1 MKRMLIWTSVV
12 LAAALAVMLG
22 GLLLIDEAAPAATG
36 MPGYALPV
44 QSADTAIDRDLA
56 PLLAAHPGETGA
68 IFLADGLDAFAARA
82 ITALN
87 AGRSLD
93 LQYFIWRDDM
103 AGRLLARKAYDA
115 AQRGVRVRILLDDM
129 NASGLDPYLLAM
141 DAHPNIELRLYNPL
155 RNRKSG
161 WRALELVRRAM
172 TMTHRMHNKAWIAD
186 GRVAIIGGRNIGE
199 QYFSADSE
207 MNFRDLDLLLLG
219 PAVSQASLI
228 FDDYWNSSA
237 AIPVGTLGSR
247 GPEAVRTLLE
257 GVYRDAGSAGAMRYL
272 ARVADSH
279 LMSALHDR
287 GLQPHWSPSIQVV
300 ADPPLKLSGD
310 NHAQWLVARLA
321 PMISGA
327 GSEVM
332 VISPYFV
339 PGEDGTTLLAAV
351 GSRGAQVS
359 VVTNSLAAN
368 DVSAVHSGYAV
379 YRKRLLQLGVHLY
392 ELRGEAQAHAQAA
405 PAYFGKRASLHTKAF
420 VLDGTRGFVGSFN
433 IDPRSKNLNTE
444 MGVLFDDP
452 DMGRALRT
460 EFLRLATPDLS
471 YQLSCSRN
479 GELRW
484 RDGTRQP
491 AVMLEQ
497 EPDAGPWR
505 RALARVA
512 GWLPIESQL

>member
-22 GLLLIDEAAPAATG
+22 GLLLIDEVAPAATG

-93 LQYFIWRDDM
+93 LQYFIWRDDI

-219 PAVSQASLI
+219 PA
-228 FDDYWNSSA
+228 
-237 AIPVGTLGSR
+237 
-247 GPEAVRTLLE
+247 
-257 GVYRDAGSAGAMRYL
+257 YR
-272 ARVADSH
+272 
-279 LMSALHDR
+279 
-287 GLQPHWSPSIQVV
+287 
-300 ADPPLKLSGD
+300 
-310 NHAQWLVARLA
+310 
-321 PMISGA
+321 
-327 GSEVM
+327 
-332 VISPYFV
+332 
-339 PGEDGTTLLAAV
+339 
-351 GSRGAQVS
+351 
-359 VVTNSLAAN
+359 
-368 DVSAVHSGYAV
+368 
-379 YRKRLLQLGVHLY
+379 
-392 ELRGEAQAHAQAA
+392 
-405 PAYFGKRASLHTKAF
+405 
-420 VLDGTRGFVGSFN
+420 
-433 IDPRSKNLNTE
+433 
-444 MGVLFDDP
+444 
-452 DMGRALRT
+452 
-460 EFLRLATPDLS
+460 
-471 YQLSCSRN
+471 
-479 GELRW
+479 
-484 RDGTRQP
+484 
-491 AVMLEQ
+491 
-497 EPDAGPWR
+497 R
-505 RALARVA
+505 RA
-512 GWLPIESQL
+512 